1 MSQDNLIK
9 IVSLGDENG
18 VGKGHIIWSHKNT
31 KKLKERLELK
41 KYNPIAKKH
50 TVYKEKKSK

>member
-9 IVSLGDENG
+9 LVSEGGKDG
-18 VGKGHIIWSHKNT
+18 IGKGHIIHSKKNK

-41 KYNPIAKKH
+41 KYNPIAQTH
-50 TVYKEKKSK
+50 TVYKETK

>member
-9 IVSLGDENG
+9 LVSEGDEDG
-18 VGKGHIIWSHKNT
+18 VGKGHIIHSKKNK

-41 KYNPIAKKH
+41 KYNPIARKH
-50 TVYKEKKSK
+50 TVYKETK

>member
-9 IVSLGDENG
+9 LISLGDDEG
-18 VGKGHIIWSHKNT
+18 VGKGHIIWAHKNT

-41 KYNPIAKKH
+41 KYNPVAKKH